1 MIALT
6 AHSIGHRIY
15 RRVRQLTRLPP
26 EALRSLLP
34 SFSQFGEDHAL
45 LRLLRPQPHGT
56 FVDVGANDPLEGS
69 NTAFLYSLGWS
80 GLAIDPNPQFA
91 AKFRK
96 ARPRD
101 TYLTMGVAETPS
113 TLTYYEFEFDKF
125 NTFSEERA
133 NLIAAD
139 GNPLKGQHSVEC
151 RSLRDIVAAHL
162 PGRHVDLL
170 SVDCE
175 GLDLEVLRSAGLDDM
190 RPTVLIV
197 EDFEGFRGFQAGRRE
212 GALDA
217 FLRGAGYRPV
227 CQLAWSAIYVAQ
239 DWRRLP
245 QGAFRFPEEMGYMP

>member
-1 MIALT
+1 MT
-6 AHSIGHRIY
+6 ARSISNRIY

-45 LRLLRPQPHGT
+45 LRLLRPQADGT

-91 AKFRK
+91 AKFKK

-101 TYLTMGVAETPS
+101 IYLTMGVAERPTS
-113 TLTYYEFEFDKF
+113 LTYYEFEYNKF

-133 NLIAAD
+133 RRLVSE
-139 GNPLKGQHSVEC
+139 GNPLTGQQRVEC
-151 RSLRDIVAAHL
+151 RSLREIVREYL
-162 PGRHVDLL
+162 PGKHIDVL

-175 GLDLEVLRSAGLDDM
+175 GLDLDVLRSARLEEM

-197 EDFEGFRGFQAGRRE
+197 EDFEGYSGFQAGRRE
-212 GALDA
+212 GALDE
-217 FLRGAGYRPV
+217 FLRAAGYLPI
-227 CQLAWSAIYVAQ
+227 CQLAWSAIYVAK
-239 DWRRLP
+239 DWRSLP
-245 QGAFRFPEEMGYMP
+245 RGAFDFPDGPGYMP